1 MAVSRAQSETGS
13 VVNTKFG
20 ARPIIDLPAFAYGVG
35 KNNYMS
41 SNLAD
46 VPPRMFGPTEYS
58 YNVGKN
64 VPRDHSNGGYVGQYY
79 NQSPRGYQNSPTS
92 NLVNESNVLPYPSYT
107 TVPNMAAQ
115 QLPMP
120 PQGPNMA
127 AQQPPMPPQGQM
139 AQPYGGQGNETHL
152 YYGPNGERLPGPPS
166 EMFRPRPQYTTN
178 RRQYPTN
185 FKIEGTLEY
194 GKMVSIRIK
203 EGNVSFRDIPD
214 SVLANCHKT
223 YRMIPRTEV
232 TIEAEN
238 GEYNVYASPDVPSPM
253 LRHQGY
259 MYDPNKSYSNA
270 RRATVYPRSFSLNRQ
285 APHHDIYT
293 KKYEV
298 DYYADDSYQRRHTSY
313 ETYPR
318 DPREMHR
325 EPRDI
330 RREPREI
337 QRKHW
342 YSSGANVERDDR
354 RVHEMERTGLRDP
367 QRKPLPMKQMNPRK
381 HERTA

>member
-223 YRMIPRTEV
+223 YRMIPRTDV

-270 RRATVYPRSFSLNRQ
+270 RRATVYPRSFSQIDKHHIMTFIPKNTKAIIMLMILINGDI
-285 APHHDIYT
+285 PHT
-293 KKYEV
+293 KLIL
-298 DYYADDSYQRRHTSY
+298 
-313 ETYPR
+313 ETLGKCTENHGIFAES
-318 DPREMHR
+318 REKFKNTG
-325 EPRDI
+325 I
-330 RREPREI
+330 
-337 QRKHW
+337 
-342 YSSGANVERDDR
+342 AVERMLK
-354 RVHEMERTGLRDP
+354 EMTVVYMKWNVQVYVILRENLY
-367 QRKPLPMKQMNPRK
+367 Q
-381 HERTA
+381 